1 MIQIT
6 LGQKKVVDP
15 GTDSLGRSRVGWD
28 KDLSEQQLYN
38 IARGGWVMG
47 KRAEQERYAVVSAG
61 GIVQQAIEIERIDD
75 VGGGRR
81 AFEGQ
86 VLQPGHPVHD
96 HYVDRSAPN
105 GTQQNPIT
113 YFESPFDIR

>member
-6 LGQKKVVDP
+6 LGKKKVVDP

-28 KDLSEQQLYN
+28 KDLSEQQLYS

-61 GIVQQAIEIERIDD
+61 GIIQQAIEIERIDD
-75 VGGGRR
+75 AGGGRR